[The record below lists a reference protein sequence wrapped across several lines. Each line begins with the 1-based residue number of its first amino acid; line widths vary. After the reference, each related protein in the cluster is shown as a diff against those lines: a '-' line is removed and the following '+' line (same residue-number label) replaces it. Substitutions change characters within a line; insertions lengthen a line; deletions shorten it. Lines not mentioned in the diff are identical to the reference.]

1 MQEAPRRSAYQRR
14 NGSRMSPIIATSVD
28 ESEAR
33 VRPHV
38 EAIRAILD
46 ADVLEEQMGAMLRDY
61 CGEHLTDIELGA
73 EVYDCLANEKIIT
86 KANFRKLW
94 DCK

>member
-1 MQEAPRRSAYQRR
+1 M
-14 NGSRMSPIIATSVD
+14 PIIATSVD

-46 ADVLEEQMGAMLRDY
+46 ADLFEDAMGATLRDY
-61 CGEHLTDIELGA
+61 CQEHLTDIELGS
-73 EVYDCLANEKIIT
+73 EVYDCLANEKIIS
-86 KANFRKLW
+86 KAKFRELW
-94 DCK
+94 NK

>member
-1 MQEAPRRSAYQRR
+1 
-14 NGSRMSPIIATSVD
+14 MSPIIATEVD

-46 ADVLEEQMGAMLRDY
+46 ADLFEDQMAFALRTY
-61 CGEHLTDIELGA
+61 CGESIADIELMS
-73 EVYDCLANEKIIT
+73 EVFDRLASEKIIS
-86 KANFRKLW
+86 KAKFRELW
-94 DCK
+94 HK

>member
-1 MQEAPRRSAYQRR
+1 M
-14 NGSRMSPIIATSVD
+14 PIIATSVD

-46 ADVLEEQMGAMLRDY
+46 ADVFEDRMGLMLREYVQANLNFDAELY
-61 CGEHLTDIELGA
+61 CEVFDRLAKEKVISKTKFRELWH
-73 EVYDCLANEKIIT
+73 K
-86 KANFRKLW
+86 
-94 DCK
+94 